1 MVNSTL
7 DYFLHSFISIY
18 GCHYCGFQPWIG
30 ESRSF
35 VTATTTA
42 SLCRQRNAAK
52 RNITVC
58 YCVIDPSVSFWISIF
73 AHLRRCSCCL
83 LLCLFLGSWL
93 VNKYKQMD
101 CLTQQSIRTVRGQL
115 CVSTPTSIMW
125 NPIKWRAFRATYGPC
140 HVNNAMSS
148 EIGAWL
154 TSDWI
159 VVDGPV
165 DAQQGRSVMDT
176 KQSLFLRP

>member
-1 MVNSTL
+1 MTVALGHGLASHTALSRRQQFRFAGKETQLQGTL
-7 DYFLHSFISIY
+7 
-18 GCHYCGFQPWIG
+18 Q
-30 ESRSF
+30 F
-35 VTATTTA
+35 VTVLSTH
-42 SLCRQRNAAK
+42 L
-52 RNITVC
+52 
-58 YCVIDPSVSFWISIF
+58 PSFRISIF
-73 AHLRRCSCCL
+73 AHLRRCSRCL
-83 LLCLFLGSWL
+83 VLCLFLGSWL

-115 CVSTPTSIMW
+115 CVSTLTSVMW
-125 NPIKWRAFRATYGPC
+125 NPIKWRAFSATYGPFH

-176 KQSLFLRP
+176 QQSFFLRP